1 MCHLRNL
8 IKYVLFQVLL
18 NTNTG
23 QVSLFKL
30 TFFKL
35 QQSGSRGIINFMLNI
50 EGQVVES
57 KPDYG
62 APVLR
67 LGFRPFFLAAGV
79 FAIISM
85 AIWMASYVFA
95 VEFAFSGIPPNL
107 WHAHEMMF
115 GYVMA
120 VVAGFLLTAIKN
132 WTGKEVLRGK
142 ALAFLFLLWLLA
154 RLLPLSGLT
163 LPVELIAVVD
173 VAFLFLLTLACLRPV
188 VKVKQY
194 KQIGIISKLFLLMMC
209 NVVFYLGLMGILTEG
224 VQWGLYSA
232 LYMIIALILVM
243 MRRVMPMFI
252 QNGIDGDIELKN
264 RAWVDHSSLVLLVC
278 LWICDVFTEYDNLTA
293 ILAGLLALLHTL
305 RLAGWYSNKIWSK
318 SLVWI
323 LVVAYVSIILG
334 FALKVLSITS
344 GFSPFLSVHAFTAG
358 GIGLLTIGMMSRV
371 SLGHTGRSVFEPPVI
386 IFWSFAV
393 LLLAVIVRVIFPLFN
408 MDLYIYWIGIS
419 QVLWMIAFAIFVFVY
434 APMLLSARVDGRDG

>member
-1 MCHLRNL
+1 
-8 IKYVLFQVLL
+8 
-18 NTNTG
+18 
-23 QVSLFKL
+23 
-30 TFFKL
+30 
-35 QQSGSRGIINFMLNI
+35 MLNI
-50 EGQVVES
+50 DGEVVNS
-57 KPDYG
+57 KPADFG
-62 APVLR
+62 PPILR

-79 FAIISM
+79 FSILAM

-95 VEFAFSGIPPNL
+95 VELVFSGMPPNL

-115 GYVMA
+115 GYVIA

-132 WTGKEVLRGK
+132 WTGEEVLRGK

-173 VAFLFLLTLACLRPV
+173 VAFLFLLTIACLRPV
-188 VKVKQY
+188 LKVKQY
-194 KQIGIISKLFLLMMC
+194 KQIGIISKLFLLMLC
-209 NVVFYLGLMGILTEG
+209 NIVFYLGLMGVLAEG

-232 LYMIIALILVM
+232 MYMIIALILVM

-252 QNGIDGDIELKN
+252 QNGIDGEIDIKN

-278 LWICDVFTEYDNLTA
+278 LWISDVFTEYDNLTA
-293 ILAGLLALLHTL
+293 IFAALLALLHTL

-323 LVVAYVSIILG
+323 LVVAYASIILG
-334 FALKVLSITS
+334 FALKALSITA

-371 SLGHTGRSVFEPPVI
+371 SLGHTGRNVFEPPAIV
-386 IFWSFAV
+386 FWSFAI
-393 LLLAVIVRVIFPLFN
+393 LLFGVIVRVIFPLFN
-408 MDLYIYWIGIS
+408 MDLYVYWIGIS
-419 QVLWMIAFAIFVFVY
+419 QALWMIAFAIFVFVY
-434 APMLLSARVDGRDG
+434 APMLLSERVDGRDG